1 MSEQKNLSSSLD
13 SLFNRME
20 NFITTKTV
28 VGEPL
33 HVGDII
39 ILPLIDASFGLGAS
53 AISRDSK
60 EDGTKVTE
68 GGGLGGQIE
77 ASSVIVINQKTGDI
91 QMRSLKNQDALGKI
105 IDMAPDLMNK
115 LQNSFKKMK
124 DNKTSENDWDDVAEE
139 LERTKGEDFI

>member
-1 MSEQKNLSSSLD
+1 MSEQKNVANSLD
-13 SLFNRME
+13 ALLNRMDS
-20 NFITTKTV
+20 FITTKTV

-33 HVGDII
+33 QVGDII

-53 AISRDSK
+53 SIARDSK

-91 QMRSLKNQDALGKI
+91 QMRSLKNQDALGKL
-105 IDMAPDLMNK
+105 IDMAPDLVNK
-115 LQNSFKKMK
+115 LQNSFKKIK
-124 DNKTSENDWDDVAEE
+124 DNKTSADDWDDVADE
-139 LERTKGEDFI
+139 LQKTGASETL